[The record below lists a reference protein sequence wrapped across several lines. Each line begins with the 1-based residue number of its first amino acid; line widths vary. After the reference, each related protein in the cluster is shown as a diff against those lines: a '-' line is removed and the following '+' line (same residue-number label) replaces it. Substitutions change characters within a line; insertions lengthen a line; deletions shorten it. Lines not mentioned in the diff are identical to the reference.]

1 MISLLSRRLVVQ
13 MLVLSMAV
21 PAISSCRKRVEPPA
35 AAATTLRL
43 SEEFRVNRLNELP
56 GTIYQ
61 NHRQSPI
68 HWQPWAPEA
77 LKVAG
82 EAGRL
87 VFMVIAMPQQPAFQ
101 QVLESLSADPLTV
114 AEINTSYVPVLVDG
128 DASRE
133 MGLLTADLCEEIRR
147 PLQLPLFVWMTHEG
161 NPVAWIPAPDGDP
174 ALVRR
179 LFESSHTMVLQKWR
193 EAPGYMLEN
202 SRMDNASRRER
213 MALRRNVEV
222 ATDNP
227 ADDALR
233 ATRKLAGLYD
243 PVSRSLDEAGGLFPA
258 GSLELLS
265 TAAMLPGVP
274 EGLRAHALSTTRELL
289 VDLLPSAM
297 FDPLDGGVFASRRG
311 LSWKLPVFTKD
322 CVTQGR
328 TAAALIS
335 AYRAT
340 GEELALVRAL
350 AIIRHAEQNYL
361 VTEGLFALGVASFT
375 PQAGWLWSIE
385 DIQNALPAAD
395 AEWWIEMTG
404 MDGLGN
410 IPFED
415 DPQRQFF
422 RANSIAVSRSVAG
435 LAADAGNPE
444 DFMERFETTRK
455 TLLLARQERLGD
467 LPRDGTPHAGATLRM
482 VSAYAAAFAATGDG
496 EFREKAVDSLTRAR
510 ATFAKGPRLL
520 AFPGEAP
527 AAVSAG
533 RAFLYALALQAALDL
548 ADITG
553 DEAWVSW
560 ANDLAATSAEL
571 FTTDGYLKECPDDA
585 RILDLPVTDLAML
598 FDDST
603 AGLFSMA
610 ECRLAARGQPMTPDF
625 TKLALALPN
634 FAQRWPIRFT
644 DLILPNLIRHF
655 GSVAVTGPD
664 LEPTLQNAL
673 QRMPLRVVGR
683 RTSEGGPLIEDA
695 DGDSIP
701 FNSVEGLEEASLHDA
716 PSR

>member
-1 MISLLSRRLVVQ
+1 MISTLSRRL
-13 MLVLSMAV
+13 LLHLLALGMAV
-21 PAISSCRKRVEPPA
+21 PAVSSCRKRVEPPA
-35 AAATTLRL
+35 VAARVPLA
-43 SEEFRVNRLNELP
+43 EEFRVNRLSELP
-56 GTIYQ
+56 GTIYR

-77 LKVAG
+77 LRVAG
-82 EAGRL
+82 EADRM

-101 QVLESLSADPLTV
+101 QVLDSLSADPLTV

-133 MGLLTADLCEEIRR
+133 MGLLTADLCEEIKR

-174 ALVRR
+174 GVVRR
-179 LFESSHTMVLQKWR
+179 LFENSHTMVMQKWR
-193 EAPGYMLEN
+193 EDPAYMLEN

-213 MALRRNVEV
+213 MAKRRNVAV

-227 ADDALR
+227 AEDALQ
-233 ATRKLAGLYD
+233 ATRKLVGLYD
-243 PVSRSLDEAGGLFPA
+243 PVSRSLDESGGLFPA
-258 GSLELLS
+258 GSIELLS

-274 EGLRAHALSTTRELL
+274 DELRAQALATTRELL
-289 VDLLPSAM
+289 ADLLPSPM

-311 LSWKLPVFTKD
+311 LSWALPVFTKD

-335 AYRAT
+335 AHRAT
-340 GEELALVRAL
+340 GDALALERAL
-350 AIIRHAEQNYL
+350 AIIRYAEQNYL
-361 VTEGLFALGVASFT
+361 VTEGLFALGVARFT
-375 PQAGWLWSIE
+375 PQADWLWNVE
-385 DIQNALPAAD
+385 DVQNALPAAD

-404 MDGLGN
+404 MKGLGN

-435 LAADAGNPE
+435 LAAESGAPE
-444 DFMERFETTRK
+444 DFLRRFETARK
-455 TLLLARQERLGD
+455 TLLLARQDRLGD
-467 LPRDGTPHAGATLRM
+467 LPRDATPHAGATLRM

-496 EFREKAVDSLTRAR
+496 EYREKAVDLLTRAR
-510 ATFAKGPRLL
+510 AAFSDGPRLL
-520 AFPGEAP
+520 VFPGEAP
-527 AAVSAG
+527 PAVSAG
-533 RAFLYALALQAALDL
+533 RAFHYALALQAVLDV
-548 ADITG
+548 ADITS

-560 ANDLAATSAEL
+560 ADDLAATSAEL
-571 FTTDGYLKECPDDA
+571 FTTDGYLKECPDNA

-625 TKLALALPN
+625 TKLALALPD
-634 FAQRWPIRFT
+634 FAQRWPMRFT

-655 GSVAVTGPD
+655 GSVAVTGPE
-664 LEPTLQNAL
+664 LEPALQSAL

-683 RTSEGGPLIEDA
+683 RNSAAAALIEIPGG
-695 DGDSIP
+695 DGISFD
-701 FNSVEGLEEASLHDA
+701 SVERLEEASLHDA
-716 PSR
+716 PGR